1 MFLRMTANLFGMMCV
16 LLALSVSAADPYLLD
31 ESERQ
36 WTPVPDEVYLQEV
49 GAQFETDAPV
59 LTAAVFEDVAY
70 VSMGDGVYEVS
81 EDGLHYLDDSPTG
94 IHRMRVVDGA
104 LWGMSDNGLYRF
116 ADGTLE
122 QLSDAPFVDVCM
134 VRGVVYVA
142 TRDDVFQYI
151 DGALVNVEPEIG
163 FRTTNITY
171 HLEDGTHIT
180 YEREDGTVARWRPPN
195 IGPVKRLASYS
206 DTLYVLQE
214 NGLVLL
220 DNETVDPRVIEWGL
234 PPSDTMR
241 DMLSRGNR
249 LLFATDSGVGVLRGM
264 AMTTLDGKSG
274 LPYEDTTCL
283 AEGFENDLWIGT
295 TWGAVRK
302 VDQTDFHYFAG
313 KRWLPD
319 DRVNDIAVGDHVV
332 YVATDGGVGI
342 IRYEP
347 YTLLKKA
354 AYYERRM
361 EEYGHRRMGFVH
373 RLSQTGDGEWIRGIS
388 DNDGTS
394 AAFYLTAMSYKYAV
408 TGDKTAWENAVDAF
422 NALIWLEEAT
432 PVSGFPARAIWSIHG
447 DAGTKSER
455 GSGGLPARW
464 VPTECGNF
472 EWKGDTSSDE
482 ISAHYFAMDVFHT
495 LAPEGPEKER
505 AAEHIE
511 RLTRHIID
519 NGWKLRDVGGELT
532 RWGRWDPEYL
542 QRPYG
547 MYARGLNGMEAQS
560 YVHTA
565 IGVLGDDY
573 YRDALQQLIDWRYH
587 EHTVR
592 QKITF
597 PPDYITTW
605 DDRLAFL
612 AYYPLIKYA
621 EEGWLRALYLRSLER
636 SWEIKRMEKH
646 PWFNFLYGI
655 MTGNEC
661 ESEEGVQFLREWP
674 LDLTIYSYANSHRAD
689 LYPESDYVPYA
700 VGPRTPSPKQMSPR
714 ESEPQRPGSMLNL
727 DGGSRGRRIIS
738 PKFWLDN
745 YWMGRYYGFIEAP
758 DTDDPALTTI
768 EERPLEQRGAK
779 PYDGPPR
786 PF

>member
-1 MFLRMTANLFGMMCV
+1 MCIRLV
-16 LLALSVSAADPYLLD
+16 PVLSVIVFLTVTFAADAADPYLLAPD
-31 ESERQ
+31 ARD
-36 WTPVPDEVYLQEV
+36 WTPVRDEVYLQEF
-49 GAQFETDAPV
+49 GAQIATDKPV
-59 LTAAVFEDVAY
+59 LTAAVFEDQVY
-70 VSMGDGVYEVS
+70 VSLGDGIYEA
-81 EDGLHYLDDSPTG
+81 GNGRLHYLAGSPEG
-94 IHRMRVVDGA
+94 VRRLRVLDGA

-116 ADGTLE
+116 FHGQLE
-122 QLSDAPFVDVCM
+122 QVGDGAFVDICM
-134 VRGVVYVA
+134 VQGVVYAA

-151 DGALVNVEPEIG
+151 DGVLVNVEPDLG
-163 FRTTNITY
+163 FRSTNITK
-171 HLEDGTHIT
+171 HLEDGTHI
-180 YEREDGTVARWRPPN
+180 RQQLDDGTEVRWRPER
-195 IGPVKRLASYS
+195 IGPVARIASYS
-206 DTLYVLQE
+206 ETLYVLQE
-214 NGLVLL
+214 NGIVLL
-220 DNETVDPRVIEWGL
+220 DNETVDPRVMEWGL
-234 PPSDTMR
+234 PPSRTMR
-241 DMLSRGNR
+241 DMLSLGNR
-249 LLFATDSGVGVLRGM
+249 LLIATARGVAVLRGM

-274 LPYEDTTCL
+274 LPYEDATCL
-283 AEGFENDLWIGT
+283 AEGFDRDLWIGT
-295 TWGAVRK
+295 SRGAARK
-302 VDQTDFHYFAG
+302 VGPGEFHYFAG
-313 KRWLPD
+313 RRWLPD
-319 DRVNDIAVGDHVV
+319 DRVNDIAVGDKVV
-332 YVATDGGVGI
+332 YIATDGGLGV

-354 AYYERRM
+354 AYYERKL
-361 EEYGHRRMGFVH
+361 EEWGHKRMGFVH
-373 RLSQTGDGEWIRGIS
+373 RLSLTGDGEWIRNIS

-394 AAFYLTAMSYKYAV
+394 AAYHLTAMIYKYAV
-408 TGDKTAWENAVDAF
+408 TGDEQDWEKALDAF
-422 NALIWLEEAT
+422 KALIWLEEIT
-432 PVSGFPARAIWSIHG
+432 PIPGFPARAIWSVHG
-447 DAGTKSER
+447 DAGTKSES

-464 VPTECGNF
+464 TPTPDGNF

-482 ISAHYFAMDVFHT
+482 ISAHYFATDVFYT
-495 LAPEGPEKER
+495 LAPDGPEKER
-505 AAEHIE
+505 AREHIE
-511 RLTRHIID
+511 RITQHIIG
-519 NGWKLRDVGGELT
+519 NGWKLRDMHGQLT

-565 IGVLGDDY
+565 IGMLDDDY

-621 EEGWLRALYLRSLER
+621 EKDWLRALYLRSLER

-661 ESEEGVQFLREWP
+661 EEEKAVQFLREWP
-674 LDLTIYSYANSHRAD
+674 MDLIIYSYANSHRTD
-689 LYPESDYVPYA
+689 LYPEPGYVPYA

-714 ESEPQRPGSMLNL
+714 ETEPMRPGSMLTL
-727 DGGSRGRRIIS
+727 DGGGGGRRAIS

-745 YWMGRYYGFIEAP
+745 YWMGRYYGFITAP
-758 DTDDPALTTI
+758 ETDDPALTTI
-768 EERPLEQRGAK
+768 EDRPFEQRGAA